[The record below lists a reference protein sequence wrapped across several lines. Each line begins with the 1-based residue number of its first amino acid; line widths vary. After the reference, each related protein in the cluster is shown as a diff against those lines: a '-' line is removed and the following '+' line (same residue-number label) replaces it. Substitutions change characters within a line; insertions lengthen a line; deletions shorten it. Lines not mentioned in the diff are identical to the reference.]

1 MIHAYDKLYL
11 SVAQKNLACMLDYMV
26 NDLKRPLET
35 VWQWF
40 CMSNTASRFER
51 GDCSVV
57 AGMSGVEI
65 AYEVLQEAGE
75 PKPEQAPSYS
85 YDRSPEYWTGWALAY
100 YQWSTS
106 LSFVE
111 INQAIPVTEVRM
123 LYTPYHEMDV
133 RQFVDKM
140 NELYHNSSPDTNLKA
155 LRTLSG
161 FTQAELAEEAN
172 IPLRTIQQYEQRQ
185 KNINKAQAETLLRLS
200 RVLNCS
206 VEDLMEKVS
215 ITDSM

>member
-1 MIHAYDKLYL
+1 
-11 SVAQKNLACMLDYMV
+11 MLDYMV

-100 YQWSTS
+100 YQWYRGRTFSRIYRAVSMT
-106 LSFVE
+106 E
-111 INQAIPVTEVRM
+111 IRNMYEV
-123 LYTPYHEMDV
+123 YHEMDLAH
-133 RQFVDKM
+133 FVERLD
-140 NELYHNSSPDTNLKA
+140 ELWNQHYPETNLKRIRDLA
-155 LRTLSG
+155 GLS
-161 FTQAELAEEAN
+161 QRELAE
-172 IPLRTIQQYEQRQ
+172 LSGVSVRQIQLFEQRQ
-185 KNINKAQAETLLRLS
+185 RDINQTRVIDVLRLS
-200 RVLNCS
+200 RVLGCKN
-206 VEDLMEKVS
+206 EDLLEL
-215 ITDSM
+215 